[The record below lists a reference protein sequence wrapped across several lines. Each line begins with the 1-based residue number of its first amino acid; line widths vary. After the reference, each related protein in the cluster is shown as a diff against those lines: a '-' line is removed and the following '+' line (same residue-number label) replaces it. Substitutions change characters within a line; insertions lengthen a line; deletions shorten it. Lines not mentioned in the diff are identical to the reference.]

1 MLNII
6 QEYSHFKCRF
16 VEDIYGPCG
25 TTKEGLPRSPGN
37 GWAWAA
43 GRLHTY
49 VGLRVSSLAC
59 LKGSN
64 VLGGG
69 CLNWSLKDLK

>member
-1 MLNII
+1 MD
-6 QEYSHFKCRF
+6 H
-16 VEDIYGPCG
+16 VV
-25 TTKEGLPRSPGN
+25 LPRNAYPDHLEMG
-37 GWAWAA
+37 GP